1 MSQDGGEGRRR
12 WRAKGQPDPVASGPF
27 PAMTLLASDGTTRCG
42 TPAAVPVHG
51 QREVRDSGK
60 GGREKREEAVREDG
74 VLAVPLVGRRWN
86 ELLAIPAGD
95 PLMIE
100 QRRLWSARAMG
111 RGTVEAVDCAR
122 LLGRIPS

>member
-1 MSQDGGEGRRR
+1 M
-12 WRAKGQPDPVASGPF
+12 VGPF
-27 PAMTLLASDGTTRCG
+27 PATARPAGDGATRCG

-51 QREVRDSGK
+51 QREVRDSDV
-60 GGREKREEAVREDG
+60 GGREKREEAVRDDE

-111 RGTVEAVDCAR
+111 RGAVEAVDCAR
-122 LLGRIPS
+122 LMRRIPR